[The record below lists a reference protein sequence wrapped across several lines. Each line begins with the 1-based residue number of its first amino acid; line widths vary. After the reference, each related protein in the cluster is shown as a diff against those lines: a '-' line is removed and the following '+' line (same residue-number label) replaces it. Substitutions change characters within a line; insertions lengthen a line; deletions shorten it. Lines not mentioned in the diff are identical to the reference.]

1 MYNYS
6 NLYISGAWVNSHSDE
21 TIEVV
26 NPSTEL
32 VCGIVPAGNTDDVED
47 AVTAARDAF
56 SSWSNTAASIR
67 SGYIRAIAERLCE
80 RQAQITKVISE
91 EQGSPLQFSNDVQA
105 TLASLVMG
113 SYVDKAIDM
122 ERVDV
127 LENSIDNGACSHVVK
142 EPVGVCALITPWNYP
157 LHQLVTKVAPA
168 LAAGCTMVVKPPREA
183 PLNAF
188 ILAEI
193 MHEVG
198 LPKGVFNL
206 VSGSGRLVG
215 EALCSHPKVDMVS
228 FTGSTSAGSRISEL
242 AAKSIKRVSLELGGK
257 SACVV
262 LEDAD
267 LEKAIQHTVY
277 QNMANS
283 GQTCTALSRLLIP
296 ESRYEEAKGLL
307 RKTVETITVGRAND
321 PSILM
326 GPMVSASQQQTVQSY
341 IRIGCEEGATL
352 LCGGDDS
359 PEGLVTGYYVKPTI
373 FVDVNNSM
381 RIAQEEVFGP
391 VLCVI
396 PYSGDDEAV
405 DIAND
410 SPFGLSGAVWSGDED
425 RAMMLAKRLRTGQ
438 VFINGA
444 TFNPEAPF
452 GGYKQS
458 GNGRELGVEGLNEF
472 VELKAIQRRA
482 EV

>member
-1 MYNYS
+1 MYKYS
-6 NLYISGAWVNSHSDE
+6 NLYIDGAWVNSNSDE
-21 TIEVV
+21 VIEVI
-26 NPSTEL
+26 NPSTESI
-32 VCGIVPAGNTDDVED
+32 CGVVPAGNADNVED
-47 AVTAARDAF
+47 AVKAARDAF
-56 SSWSNTAASIR
+56 SSWSSTDASVR
-67 SGYIRAIAERLCE
+67 SSYIRAITELLCE
-80 RQAQITKVISE
+80 KQLQIASVISE
-91 EQGSPLQFSNDVQA
+91 EQGSPPRFSNDVQA

-122 ERVDV
+122 EGVEV
-127 LENSIDNGACSHVVK
+127 LDNSIDSGACSHVVK

-206 VSGSGRLVG
+206 VSGSGRVVG
-215 EALCSHPKVDMVS
+215 EALCSHPEVDMVS
-228 FTGSTSAGSRISEL
+228 FTGSTSAGSRITEL
-242 AAKSIKRVSLELGGK
+242 AAKSVKRVCLELGGK

-262 LEDAD
+262 LDDAD
-267 LEKAIQHTVY
+267 LEQAIQHTVH

-296 ESRYEEAKGLL
+296 ASRYEEAKELL
-307 RKTVETITVGRAND
+307 KKSVAAITVGSAD
-321 PSILM
+321 DASILM
-326 GPMVSASQQQTVQSY
+326 GPMVSEGQRKTVQSY
-341 IRIGCEEGATL
+341 IRIGREEGATL
-352 LCGGDDS
+352 LCGGEDA
-359 PEGLVTGYYVKPTI
+359 PEGLATGYYVKPTV
-373 FVDVNNSM
+373 FVDVDNSM
-381 RIAQEEVFGP
+381 RIAQEEIFGP

-396 PYSGDDEAV
+396 PYSDDDEAV
-405 DIAND
+405 DITND

-425 RAMMLAKRLRTGQ
+425 RAMALAKRLRTGQ

-444 TFNPEAPF
+444 TFNPQAPF

-458 GNGRELGVEGLNEF
+458 GNGRELGVEGMNEF
-472 VELKAIQRRA
+472 VELKAIQVRA